1 MLDGVFINL
10 VLRLKW
16 LLRGFDELLYD
27 LADSIKLV
35 IFIIFDVFDI
45 ADSFDEWLLGQPF
58 SGFFFKNSFIHML
71 DDWFILTF
79 FFFEYFLLF
88 FNFFT
93 YFNSFDRSSFSFYC
107 YWFYLR
113 SLRLFFF
120 YFFLLLLFFL
130 NSIVFANVCLN

>member
-45 ADSFDEWLLGQPF
+45 ADSFDE
-58 SGFFFKNSFIHML
+58 
-71 DDWFILTF
+71 
-79 FFFEYFLLF
+79 
-88 FNFFT
+88 
-93 YFNSFDRSSFSFYC
+93 
-107 YWFYLR
+107 
-113 SLRLFFF
+113 
-120 YFFLLLLFFL
+120 
-130 NSIVFANVCLN
+130 